1 MKHIIYSLVLLG
13 SFFLPTATFSQLIKV
28 TLLGTG
34 TPQPSI
40 ERFGPATLI
49 EAGGQ
54 YFLFDCGRG
63 ATQRLWQQKVQLGRV
78 TNLFLTHLHSD
89 HTVGIP
95 DLWLTGWIGAAYGQ
109 RKTPFEVW
117 GPAGTAEMMH
127 GLETAYSWDVK
138 ARSEEK
144 NKTDSGVM
152 VNTHT
157 ITEGIVYEKEGIKI
171 TAFLVDHSDF
181 IDSALGYRFDY
192 KGHSVVVSGDT
203 RYSENLIKHAKDV
216 DVLIH
221 EVIVVR
227 QELLAKSP
235 LARQIINLHTTPEQ
249 AGKIFS
255 LTKPKLAVYSHI
267 AMPLIDL
274 SIPPPTANDL
284 ILQTRKT
291 YAGRLEVGE
300 DLMVIDI
307 GDAVQV
313 THTKNKL

>member
-1 MKHIIYSLVLLG
+1 MKNIIYIFVLLA
-13 SFFLPTATFSQLIKV
+13 SLFLHTASSAQLIKV

-63 ATQRLWQQKVQLGRV
+63 ATQRLWQQKIQLGKV
-78 TNLFLTHLHSD
+78 NKLFLTHLHSD

-117 GPAGTAEMMH
+117 GPAGTSEMMQ
-127 GLETAYSWDVK
+127 GLQTAYSWDVK
-138 ARSEEK
+138 TRSNEK
-144 NKTDSGVM
+144 NKIDSGIM
-152 VNTHT
+152 VKTHT
-157 ITEGIVYEKEGIKI
+157 ITEGIVYDKEGIKI
-171 TAFLVDHSDF
+171 TAFLVDHGEF

-192 KGHSVVVSGDT
+192 KGHSVVISGDT
-203 RYSENLIKHAKDV
+203 RYSENLVKHAKGV

-221 EVIVVR
+221 EVIVVK
-227 QELLAKSP
+227 QELLEKSP

-267 AMPLIDL
+267 VMLVLDL
-274 SIPPPTANDL
+274 SIPPPTADDL

-300 DLMVIDI
+300 DLMVIDV
-307 GDAVQV
+307 GDALEVK
-313 THTKNKL
+313 HTKS